1 MTATFTRT
9 SVSTQFA
16 DPAERSI
23 VDDTAAALKSRGFDV
38 AVAGS
43 RSEAKRLVLDRIPEG
58 SEVHSGSSVT
68 LQELGILNEIEGSGR
83 YNALRPRAFEMD
95 RATQAREIRKLT
107 GTPDVFLASAHAVTR
122 DGRLLVGSASGSQ
135 MGPISSGAGRV
146 ILVVGTQKIVENI
159 DEAYR
164 RLEEHVF
171 PLENERAQVAYGMS
185 SSINQTLTLNAGG
198 QGRISVVLVP
208 EAIGF

>member
-1 MTATFTRT
+1 MATTLTDTRD
-9 SVSTQFA
+9 FA
-16 DPAERSI
+16 DPARRSI
-23 VDDTAAALKSRGFDV
+23 VDDTAAALASRGFDV

-43 RSEAKRLVLDRIPEG
+43 RSEARRFVLDRIPDG

-68 LQELGILNEIEGSGR
+68 LQELGVLDEIEGSGR
-83 YNALRPRAFEMD
+83 YNALRPRMFEMD

-107 GTPDVFLASAHAVTR
+107 GTPDVFLASAHALTR
-122 DGRLLVGSASGSQ
+122 DGRLLVASASGSQ

-146 ILVVGTQKIVENI
+146 ILVVGTQKIVENL

-164 RLEEHVF
+164 RLEEHVL
-171 PLENERAQVAYGMS
+171 PLENERAMVAYGMS
-185 SSINQTLTLNAGG
+185 SSINQTLTLNSGG